1 MSLFSSIQLAKNSL
15 FASQVGLQV
24 TGNNIANANTPGYTR
39 QEAIVSPASSQRIG
53 NLILGLGVNVTAVVQ
68 AADQFLEERLRGANS
83 DLKFGEAQEKAYIEL
98 ESLIGELSDTDLSSS
113 LSRFFNGFSDVLNQP
128 ESLSARSVATLHG
141 QTLTQDIRHLDER
154 VRVIRGQLDERI
166 AGQAVEV
173 NQAINEIVKLNK
185 EIVADEGGGSSASDS
200 AGLRDKRAAA
210 LTRLASLIDIRVVEQ
225 STGAVNVFSG
235 GEYLVF
241 EGEARSVVAVDVV
254 DGGQTI
260 TQLRLADT
268 DLPISTSSG
277 ELAGLQLA
285 RDEVL
290 GGFLERLDSFTKTL
304 AFEFNK
310 LHTSGQGLTGY
321 SELTS
326 EFAVAD
332 EDAALDQASLEF
344 NPVSG
349 TFQVQVYNSETRL
362 TETTDVFVQLD
373 GLEDDT
379 TLTGLT
385 AALDEIDGLN
395 AEITAERK
403 LSLTSDASNL
413 QFAFANDDSGL
424 LAALGLGT
432 FFSGSS
438 SSDVEVNQELLADA
452 SKLAASSGGIGADTI
467 NAERMAALLNA
478 PLSSQN
484 GLTLA
489 ESYDGL
495 VGETV
500 ENAAVTRAVAEGYRV
515 FYNTLHAQRLATSG
529 VNLDEEAVNM
539 IVYQRAFQASARFI
553 STLSEVIEILVS
565 L

>member
-254 DGGQTI
+254 DGGQQGAFGGTGRVA
-260 TQLRLADT
+260 TGAGRGPGRLSRT
-268 DLPISTSSG
+268 
-277 ELAGLQLA
+277 A
-285 RDEVL
+285 RQ
-290 GGFLERLDSFTKTL
+290 F
-304 AFEFNK
+304 
-310 LHTSGQGLTGY
+310 HQ
-321 SELTS
+321 
-326 EFAVAD
+326 
-332 EDAALDQASLEF
+332 DACF
-344 NPVSG
+344 
-349 TFQVQVYNSETRL
+349 
-362 TETTDVFVQLD
+362 
-373 GLEDDT
+373 
-379 TLTGLT
+379 
-385 AALDEIDGLN
+385 
-395 AEITAERK
+395 
-403 LSLTSDASNL
+403 
-413 QFAFANDDSGL
+413 
-424 LAALGLGT
+424 
-432 FFSGSS
+432 
-438 SSDVEVNQELLADA
+438 
-452 SKLAASSGGIGADTI
+452 
-467 NAERMAALLNA
+467 
-478 PLSSQN
+478 
-484 GLTLA
+484 
-489 ESYDGL
+489 
-495 VGETV
+495 
-500 ENAAVTRAVAEGYRV
+500 
-515 FYNTLHAQRLATSG
+515 
-529 VNLDEEAVNM
+529 
-539 IVYQRAFQASARFI
+539 
-553 STLSEVIEILVS
+553 
-565 L
+565 

>member
-166 AGQAVEV
+166 AGQAVEM

-326 EFAVAD
+326 EFAMAD
-332 EDAALDQASLEF
+332 EDAELDQASLEF

-424 LAALGLGT
+424 LAALGLGA
-432 FFSGSS
+432 FCSGSS
-438 SSDVEVNQELLADA
+438 
-452 SKLAASSGGIGADTI
+452 T
-467 NAERMAALLNA
+467 
-478 PLSSQN
+478 
-484 GLTLA
+484 
-489 ESYDGL
+489 
-495 VGETV
+495 
-500 ENAAVTRAVAEGYRV
+500 
-515 FYNTLHAQRLATSG
+515 
-529 VNLDEEAVNM
+529 
-539 IVYQRAFQASARFI
+539 
-553 STLSEVIEILVS
+553 
-565 L
+565 